1 MHEPTRR
8 APAPG
13 ERLDGHGLI
22 GFRPLTGPSL
32 LTVRDH
38 VAGLGG
44 EPAELDPDLAALPLI
59 GRLVV
64 EGGED
69 GEEVVLDAVTGRVF
83 TMWLYAESPG
93 GAELFPL
100 APSVGAPARFLTA
113 VDDFRGLRGR
123 FAGLAGSTGPEA
135 VAAGEHL
142 LTSVFAEEEW
152 GEDGWGPAG
161 PRSGWARPIP
171 AFWRIAAV
179 IRPLGL
185 IAGPGR
191 GLTLELP
198 EGLLDGV
205 FGTEGMVRL
214 TDDQLPPA
222 LGHAPTRRFL
232 TEVGLPRDGFMFYG
246 PPAEPLV
253 TLPEDWARSRSDPR
267 PAHLWHGGEQLPPDA
282 EHLVVPGG
290 LVHDFDLLIEPHRC
304 PLPHRTRRRPRRPG
318 QRRRLHPRPHAL
330 AAPAGTGP
338 GQGAR
343 VHRGLLPPARRHHDR
358 GAGRGRPGRLRPRRG
373 PGRLPVLAGGLPR
386 RGGRRP
392 LTARV
397 PAPSGT
403 AGAPAPYPTAGVPG
417 GFRTAGVPDRVHA
430 RPAVL
435 G

>member
-1 MHEPTRR
+1 MSSDTSVVMPEHPPHPAIVHEPTRR
-8 APAPG
+8 ALAPG

-22 GFRPLTGPSL
+22 GFRPLAGPSL
-32 LTVRDH
+32 VTVRDH

-44 EPAELDPDLAALPLI
+44 DPAELDPDLAALLLI

-100 APSVGAPARFLTA
+100 ASSVGAPARSLTV

-123 FAGLAGSTGPEA
+123 FAGLTGRTGPEA

-191 GLTLELP
+191 GLTPELP

-282 EHLVVPGG
+282 EHLVVLGG
-290 LVHDFDLLIEPHRC
+290 LVPDFDLLIDG
-304 PLPHRTRRRPRRPG
+304 RTGALFHTGLGADHVVPVNADVSTLALTLWLH
-318 QRRRLHPRPHAL
+318 QREQAL
-330 AAPAGTGP
+330 DEEHGFTEDFYHQLADTMIEVPTAVDPVAC
-338 GQGAR
+338 AR
-343 VHRGLLPPARRHHDR
+343 YWPEVFHDE
-358 GAGRGRPGRLRPRRG
+358 
-373 PGRLPVLAGGLPR
+373 AGG
-386 RGGRRP
+386 
-392 LTARV
+392 
-397 PAPSGT
+397 
-403 AGAPAPYPTAGVPG
+403 
-417 GFRTAGVPDRVHA
+417 
-430 RPAVL
+430 VL
-435 G
+435 